1 MTSFAY
7 PPIMAGHHFDPYPG
21 DGYTSF
27 QSTAQSYPATTS
39 FMDAPFPAAL
49 SSIDSFSTLHAYS
62 EAPRSQDPLQFT
74 LDSSLTEACKTSHHP
89 YSPTASPMDHIP
101 PPQLSASS
109 ESGASVHS
117 TSSSAMG
124 SPHMNPSYSTD
135 EWTNMIP
142 GSAIG
147 LPEVVSHETFP
158 QTSFFTSSI
167 ESEAMVA
174 NDKLQGFV
182 GESTASFHLSP
193 QFNTAATPSS
203 ASLQSSSSPTLPL
216 PISGGGHHLPSV
228 PALRSQTDIT
238 RSSRQSG
245 DEVFKTPV
253 MPASAMLPSSPRRLS
268 PPRSQHYDQRR
279 RSSLPGERRGSL
291 LSNQIFPP
299 SETPPLEGPSS
310 PFVPFPQSYQ
320 STVLNQGSNIPLAPA
335 QSSCSFPIPF
345 EISFHSR
352 LFCSTPITNANDR
365 LTVDANLDP
374 SILNPPSF
382 QQTMPYPSYNDLTVP
397 SPQLFH
403 QPPSPAPSTSPVPSQ
418 GHRFKA
424 SPVQSPYIGSQRF
437 HPYSYGRRA
446 SIASNQSNSFSSQR
460 SASFELDDE
469 TREKGQCPIP
479 ECGRVF
485 KDLKAHML
493 THQTERPEKCPIQT
507 CEYHTKG
514 FARKYD
520 KNRHTLT
527 HYKGTMVCGFCPGSG
542 SAAEKSFNR
551 ADVFKRHLTS
561 VHAVEQAPPNSRRKS
576 PSGRKIYSSAA
587 EGSTTGTCSTCN
599 VTFANAQDFYEHLD
613 DCVLRVV
620 QQIDPSE
627 AINQKHLT
635 SVNDDTKVKDTL
647 DRHGLS
653 NEVDYTQYQG
663 DEDEEE
669 EEEEEV
675 DNDDANDTTYGSRN
689 PRSGK
694 GTIRASKKNSS

>member
-7 PPIMAGHHFDPYPG
+7 PPIMAGHHFDAYPG

-27 QSTAQSYPATTS
+27 QSATQSYPATTS
-39 FMDAPFPAAL
+39 FMDASYPAAL
-49 SSIDSFSTLHAYS
+49 SSIDSFSALHAFS

-74 LDSSLTEACKTSHHP
+74 LDSSVTEASKTSHHHP
-89 YSPTASPMDHIP
+89 YSPTASPMDHIH

-124 SPHMNPSYSTD
+124 SPHMNPSYPAD

-142 GSAIG
+142 GPAIG
-147 LPEVVSHETFP
+147 LPEVVSQETFP
-158 QTSFFTSSI
+158 QGPFFTSSI
-167 ESEAMVA
+167 EQETMIAD
-174 NDKLQGFV
+174 DKLQGFV
-182 GESTASFHLSP
+182 GESTASLHLSSR
-193 QFNTAATPSS
+193 FTTAITPSP
-203 ASLQSSSSPTLPL
+203 ASFQSSSSPTIPL
-216 PISGGGHHLPSV
+216 PSAAGGLHLPSV
-228 PALRSQTDIT
+228 PVLRSQTDA
-238 RSSRQSG
+238 SLSARQSG

-253 MPASAMLPSSPRRLS
+253 MPASAMLPSSPS
-268 PPRSQHYDQRR
+268 PRSQYHDQRR
-279 RSSLPGERRGSL
+279 HSSLPGERRSSL

-299 SETPPLEGPSS
+299 LAGTPSG

-320 STVLNQGSNIPLAPA
+320 STVLNQGSNISVAPT

-345 EISFHSR
+345 EYHFIQTLLDTNHEN
-352 LFCSTPITNANDR
+352 TNAM
-365 LTVDANLDP
+365 LTIDANPDP
-374 SILNPPSF
+374 SILNPQSF
-382 QQTMPYPSYNDLTVP
+382 QQTMPYPPYTDLPIP
-397 SPQLFH
+397 SPQLFQ
-403 QPPSPAPSTSPVPSQ
+403 QPPSPASSNSPAPSHSN
-418 GHRFKA
+418 RFKA
-424 SPVQSPYIGSQRF
+424 SPAQSPYLGSQRY
-437 HPYSYGRRA
+437 HPYPYDRRT
-446 SIASNQSNSFSSQR
+446 SVASNHSNSFSSQR
-460 SASFELDDE
+460 SPSFELDDE

-561 VHAVEQAPPNSRRKS
+561 VHAVEQTAPNSRRKS
-576 PSGRKIYSSAA
+576 PSGRKMYNNAA

-635 SVNDDTKVKDTL
+635 SMNEDTKVKDTL

-653 NEVDYTQYQG
+653 SEVDYAQFQD
-663 DEDEEE
+663 DEDEDE

-675 DNDDANDTTYGSRN
+675 DNDDVNDTTYGSRN

-694 GTIRASKKNSS
+694 GTIRANKKNSS